1 MVLCLLSLVSIGFR
15 IAMLARG
22 IDVEAVA
29 ATKGPSHVK
38 RETVNGSR
46 RGSLGTQSGSRIP
59 IQY

>member
-1 MVLCLLSLVSIGFR
+1 MLCILSLVSIGFG
-15 IAMLARG
+15 IAMMARG

-29 ATKGPSHVK
+29 ETKGPSNVK
-38 RETVNGSR
+38 REAVNGSR